1 MNNKIKLDPK
11 NSIGLI
17 VKSTEKAI
25 GYALDLEI
33 KEKCGITGGQ
43 WRVVVALSIKDGLSQ
58 KELANMVFVEGPT
71 LVPIL
76 DKMEKTGFIKR
87 KHNAKDRRTN
97 NIFLTLKAQKLSL
110 DIVECVLNIR
120 NIITKNIPRNKI
132 DTTKN
137 TLKIMTKNAENF
149 MIQKTKLESKI

>member
-1 MNNKIKLDPK
+1 MNIQTKLDPK

-43 WRVVVALSIKDGLSQ
+43 WKVIVALSIKDGISQ
-58 KELANMVFVEGPT
+58 KELASMVFVEGPT

-76 DKMEKTGFIKR
+76 DKMENTGFIKR
-87 KHNAKDRRTN
+87 KSNSKDRRVN
-97 NIFLTLKAQKLSL
+97 DIFLTSKAQKSSL
-110 DIVECVLNIR
+110 DISECILNIR
-120 NIITKNIPRNKI
+120 NIITKNILKNEI

-137 TLKIMTKNAENF
+137 TLKTMTNNAEQF
-149 MIQKTKLESKI
+149 MTQKTKITSKI

>member
-1 MNNKIKLDPK
+1 MNIKTDLEPQ

-33 KEKCGITGGQ
+33 KEKCGLTGGQ
-43 WRVVVALSIKDGLSQ
+43 WKVVVALSIQDGVSQ
-58 KELANMVFVEGPT
+58 KELADLVFVEGPT

-87 KHNAKDRRTN
+87 KPNLKDRRTN
-97 NIFLTLKAQKLSL
+97 NIFLTSKAQKLSL
-110 DIVECVLNIR
+110 DIVDCILYIR
-120 NIITKNIPRNKI
+120 SVVTKNISENEIKI
-132 DTTKN
+132 VKN
-137 TLKIMTKNAENF
+137 ILKTMTLNAETF
-149 MIQKTKLESKI
+149 MKQKTKLLTKN